1 MENVVNIAKINNN
14 LRPMYVKEIIFEH
27 TDEAHYITVGE
38 ILEMLEKNYGIS
50 SCRKTIYD
58 DIDMLIKSGYDIEDV
73 NGKNNRHLYHV
84 LSREFDIAELFI
96 TIGAVKAVRS
106 LPVKKNNALV
116 TKLGRLGGPA
126 ADFLVQNTIDDNLPK
141 SDNNQIYYI
150 IDLIYHAVINKKPIV
165 FKYYDKLTSSKTEL
179 SKYSK
184 VCHVSPYRLVY
195 CKEYFYLLG
204 YSVKRKNITAYRIDR
219 INGLPNILDE
229 EFIPEPDELY
239 VEKLIRQ
246 HNQENEN
253 EIVLDFDISVMDS
266 ILNRF
271 GQDIEITYIGQ
282 TSCTAKVDAKATNS
296 FFAWVFG
303 FDGKVMIH
311 GPNEVREEFIRL
323 VSRMMARL

>member
-14 LRPMYVKEIIFEH
+14 LRPMYVKEIIFEY

-165 FKYYDKLTSSKTEL
+165 FKYYDKLTSSRTEL

-184 VCHVSPYRLVY
+184 VCRVSPYRLVY

-239 VEKLIRQ
+239 VEKFIRQ
-246 HNQENEN
+246 HNQENGN

-271 GQDIEITYIGQ
+271 GQDLEITYIGK